1 MLGLAN
7 FCILLV
13 EMGFRHVGQAG
24 LKHLT
29 SSDPPTLA
37 FRSAGITGMSNH
49 TWPMASFL
57 TPHEPVSA
65 GFKLSFWSFSP
76 LSAFTELKRVK
87 RLAVD

>member
-29 SSDPPTLA
+29 SGDLPTSASRVLGLSREPLLLA
-37 FRSAGITGMSNH
+37 
-49 TWPMASFL
+49 
-57 TPHEPVSA
+57 
-65 GFKLSFWSFSP
+65 
-76 LSAFTELKRVK
+76 ELV
-87 RLAVD
+87 